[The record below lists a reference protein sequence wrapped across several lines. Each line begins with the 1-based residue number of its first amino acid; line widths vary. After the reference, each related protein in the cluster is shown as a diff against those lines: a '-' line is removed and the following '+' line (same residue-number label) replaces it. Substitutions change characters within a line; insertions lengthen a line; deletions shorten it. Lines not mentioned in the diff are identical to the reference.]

1 MDIEI
6 CQQLLVL
13 LHIIIGIDI
22 GAAAGTELVAIMDG
36 TVTSV
41 GWAGGG
47 GYTIRIS
54 SKEYSFTYS
63 HSDPNFIVKVGDKV
77 RKGQVI
83 GKVGPKNVYGVPGNP
98 FVDSEGKPTNRGNHG

>member
-1 MDIEI
+1 MGIEI
-6 CQQLLVL
+6 CQRLVL

-47 GYTIRIS
+47 RI
-54 SKEYSFTYS
+54 
-63 HSDPNFIVKVGDKV
+63 HD
-77 RKGQVI
+77 
-83 GKVGPKNVYGVPGNP
+83 
-98 FVDSEGKPTNRGNHG
+98 TNILKRI